1 MKIFSFQHKEVINQ
15 IITEGVY
22 KCSYVSKYRNQAPLL
37 YGVLQE
43 FIYKKTNIDSFP
55 IFGWSKIENIDESST
70 IEDVILN
77 TCYKVGF
84 DSSSHLL
91 LELEI
96 PDEYII
102 QHDFYDFASFKLDE
116 EEGLCGLDDLRN
128 FIYSDISTNSINI
141 QATFPIILKEWVTNV
156 YSYSFSYQD
165 KFKYKIENV
174 YIKKLKL

>member
-15 IITEGVY
+15 IITDDVY
-22 KCSYVSKYRNQAPLL
+22 KCSYVSEYRKQSPIL
-37 YGVLQE
+37 YAVLQE

-55 IFGWSKIENIDESST
+55 IFGWSKIENIDEMSS

-77 TCYKVGF
+77 TYYKVGF
-84 DSSSHLL
+84 DSDNYILM
-91 LELEI
+91 ELDI
-96 PDEYII
+96 PDCYIS

-128 FIYSDISTNSINI
+128 FIYSNISTDSINI
-141 QATFPIILKEWVTNV
+141 QATFPVILKEWVTNV

-165 KFKYKIENV
+165 EFKYKIENV